1 MTDDLET
8 RRGVVTTEDDG
19 RQRLEFH
26 RSWPDP
32 IEDVWSALTEPV
44 RLARWIGVYDGER
57 AVGGRGAFAMT
68 HEEGEPVGQPMT
80 IVECDPPRRLVI
92 QWVQQDT
99 EGWRVDL
106 DLRTEGGR
114 TVLRFVQVFPAG
126 ADVVDIAM
134 GWHWYLEKLGAE
146 VSGRP
151 APADW
156 ESFLAEVAAGYGRG

>member
-1 MTDDLET
+1 
-8 RRGVVTTEDDG
+8 
-19 RQRLEFH
+19 
-26 RSWPDP
+26 
-32 IEDVWSALTEPV
+32 
-44 RLARWIGVYDGER
+44 
-57 AVGGRGAFAMT
+57 MT
-68 HEEGEPVGQPMT
+68 HEEGEPVGEPMT

-126 ADVVDIAM
+126 TDVVDFAM
-134 GWHWYLEKLGAE
+134 GWHWYLEKLDAE
-146 VSGRP
+146 VSGRQ

-156 ESFLAEVAAGYGRG
+156 ESFVAEVGAGYGRD